1 MWEST
6 TEELEIIKDN
16 TVDFLGVNYY
26 HPSRVQEPEFSSD
39 SLAQDWLPEKYY
51 ASFNKRGVRMNADR
65 GWEIHPQ
72 TIYNI
77 AKTIQN
83 DYNNIPWFISE
94 NGMGVENEARFEDK
108 EGIIQDD
115 YRIQFMTEHLYY
127 LHQAISEGS
136 ACLGYHTWT
145 PIDCWSWRNSYKNR
159 YGLISL
165 DVHKQIKKLKKSAHW
180 YRKVSESSSIDIE
193 ETLLQKLKEDEKWH

>member
-1 MWEST
+1 M
-6 TEELEIIKDN
+6 
-16 TVDFLGVNYY
+16 DFLGVNYY

-72 TIYNI
+72 TIYKI
-77 AKTIQN
+77 AKTIQK

-94 NGMGVENEARFEDK
+94 NGMGVENEARFEDTS
-108 EGIIQDD
+108 GVIQDD

-127 LHQAISEGS
+127 LHQAMVEGS

-165 DVHKQIKKLKKSAHW
+165 DIHRQIKKLKKSAHW
-180 YRKVSESSSIDIE
+180 YRKVSESSSVDIE
-193 ETLLQKLKEDEKWH
+193 EALLQKLKEDK